1 MPEYELIK
9 VIGQGGMGSVYEGR
23 SGDGKRVAIKM
34 MNSKA
39 TMNPEFKELFYIEA
53 AALKKM
59 RHPSVVGIVDNPFS
73 DEHGNMY
80 LPMEYVDGET
90 IEHHVEMAGPYTEF
104 TAKDLMGKILDAM
117 AYIHRMGC
125 IHRDIKPSNIMVR
138 PDGSICIIDFG
149 IAKDMKTSTGK
160 TIGRII
166 GTDGYMS
173 PEQAKGDSIDYRTDI
188 YSLGCLLHYMLT
200 GSHAIKKRSN
210 DYDTICSIL
219 NDEFPRAKTFNPHL
233 SDQTQ
238 EAILKAVD
246 KNMLRRFQTVMEF
259 KSGLFRETVVDPNRV
274 KVSVGRRECDITIPS
289 DYISGHHLE
298 IEYREE
304 RCTGSIHRYLLFTD
318 SSTNGTSVDGKY
330 LRHGSIKIPF
340 SFENPSPLPNVWLA
354 GRSEYL
360 LDWDEVIQKLRDKGG
375 RTVIMKEVVGDILP
389 PTPPTPSVKEDKLGI
404 GYGILSVVCPIVGWV
419 LWAQWKKE
427 TPRRARAAAICGWIG
442 FVVGFIINILSSI

>member
-259 KSGLFRETVVDPNRV
+259 KSGLF
-274 KVSVGRRECDITIPS
+274 
-289 DYISGHHLE
+289 
-298 IEYREE
+298 
-304 RCTGSIHRYLLFTD
+304 
-318 SSTNGTSVDGKY
+318 
-330 LRHGSIKIPF
+330 
-340 SFENPSPLPNVWLA
+340 
-354 GRSEYL
+354 
-360 LDWDEVIQKLRDKGG
+360 
-375 RTVIMKEVVGDILP
+375 
-389 PTPPTPSVKEDKLGI
+389 
-404 GYGILSVVCPIVGWV
+404 
-419 LWAQWKKE
+419 
-427 TPRRARAAAICGWIG
+427 
-442 FVVGFIINILSSI
+442 

>member
-375 RTVIMKEVVGDILP
+375 RTVIMEEVVGDILP

-404 GYGILSVVCPIVGWV
+404 GYGILSVVCPIVGYFGHSGR
-419 LWAQWKKE
+419 K
-427 TPRRARAAAICGWIG
+427 RRLDEQERLLY
-442 FVVGFIINILSSI
+442 VVG

>member
-39 TMNPEFKELFYIEA
+39 
-53 AALKKM
+53 M

-375 RTVIMKEVVGDILP
+375 RTVIMEEVVGDILP

>member
-1 MPEYELIK
+1 MP
-9 VIGQGGMGSVYEGR
+9 S
-23 SGDGKRVAIKM
+23 
-34 MNSKA
+34 
-39 TMNPEFKELFYIEA
+39 
-53 AALKKM
+53 
-59 RHPSVVGIVDNPFS
+59 
-73 DEHGNMY
+73 
-80 LPMEYVDGET
+80 
-90 IEHHVEMAGPYTEF
+90 
-104 TAKDLMGKILDAM
+104 
-117 AYIHRMGC
+117 
-125 IHRDIKPSNIMVR
+125 
-138 PDGSICIIDFG
+138 
-149 IAKDMKTSTGK
+149 
-160 TIGRII
+160 
-166 GTDGYMS
+166 
-173 PEQAKGDSIDYRTDI
+173 
-188 YSLGCLLHYMLT
+188 
-200 GSHAIKKRSN
+200 KKRSN

-375 RTVIMKEVVGDILP
+375 RTVIMEEVVGDILP

>member
-360 LDWDEVIQKLRDKGG
+360 LDWE
-375 RTVIMKEVVGDILP
+375 EVVGDILP

>member
-375 RTVIMKEVVGDILP
+375 RTVIMEEVVGDILP

-419 LWAQWKKE
+419 LWAQWKKRDAS
-427 TPRRARAAAICGWIG
+427 TSKSGCYMWLDRVCSRIY
-442 FVVGFIINILSSI
+442 N

>member
-173 PEQAKGDSIDYRTDI
+173 PE
-188 YSLGCLLHYMLT
+188 
-200 GSHAIKKRSN
+200 
-210 DYDTICSIL
+210 
-219 NDEFPRAKTFNPHL
+219 
-233 SDQTQ
+233 
-238 EAILKAVD
+238 
-246 KNMLRRFQTVMEF
+246 
-259 KSGLFRETVVDPNRV
+259 
-274 KVSVGRRECDITIPS
+274 
-289 DYISGHHLE
+289 
-298 IEYREE
+298 
-304 RCTGSIHRYLLFTD
+304 
-318 SSTNGTSVDGKY
+318 
-330 LRHGSIKIPF
+330 
-340 SFENPSPLPNVWLA
+340 
-354 GRSEYL
+354 
-360 LDWDEVIQKLRDKGG
+360 
-375 RTVIMKEVVGDILP
+375 
-389 PTPPTPSVKEDKLGI
+389 
-404 GYGILSVVCPIVGWV
+404 
-419 LWAQWKKE
+419 
-427 TPRRARAAAICGWIG
+427 
-442 FVVGFIINILSSI
+442 